1 MEPAVMQWRSLPAF
15 REKSPAYLDA
25 VDAYLPALSALSVQ
39 QRRDLAVF
47 KAAELL
53 NALIQIRERRQ
64 APDRL
69 GDAFAKAS
77 FQRVRQVIRERRIV
91 LQGAELIDLR
101 DPVLRD
107 LIDEGCRLFHAGRK
121 DDEVYQQALALSAAQ
136 CLALNDQLDEGI
148 ARYIEGSGLSF
159 PDSLL
164 QAVRTSFIE
173 AYRTA

>member
-1 MEPAVMQWRSLPAF
+1 MVPWVMQWRSLPVF

-77 FQRVRQVIRERRIV
+77 FQRVRQVQIAAGGLV
-91 LQGAELIDLR
+91 LLGLIGSQ
-101 DPVLRD
+101 VLAPAW
-107 LIDEGCRLFHAGRK
+107 I
-121 DDEVYQQALALSAAQ
+121 ALSWLVGAGLVFAGISGF
-136 CLALNDQLDEGI
+136 CGMARLLAMMPWN
-148 ARYIEGSGLSF
+148 R
-159 PDSLL
+159 
-164 QAVRTSFIE
+164 VRL
-173 AYRTA
+173 

>member
-1 MEPAVMQWRSLPAF
+1 MCVEMVGGMALQLSHPNAARRRASELPGLMQWRSLPAF

-77 FQRVRQVIRERRIV
+77 FQRVRQVQIAAGGLV
-91 LQGAELIDLR
+91 LLGLIGSQ
-101 DPVLRD
+101 VLAPAW
-107 LIDEGCRLFHAGRK
+107 I
-121 DDEVYQQALALSAAQ
+121 ALSWLVGAGLVFAGISGF
-136 CLALNDQLDEGI
+136 CGMARLLAMMPWN
-148 ARYIEGSGLSF
+148 R
-159 PDSLL
+159 
-164 QAVRTSFIE
+164 VRL
-173 AYRTA
+173 

>member
-77 FQRVRQVIRERRIV
+77 FQRVRQVQIAAGGLV
-91 LQGAELIDLR
+91 LLGLIGSQ
-101 DPVLRD
+101 VLAPAW
-107 LIDEGCRLFHAGRK
+107 I
-121 DDEVYQQALALSAAQ
+121 ALSWLVGAGLVFAGISGF
-136 CLALNDQLDEGI
+136 CGMARLLAMMPWN
-148 ARYIEGSGLSF
+148 R
-159 PDSLL
+159 
-164 QAVRTSFIE
+164 VRL
-173 AYRTA
+173 

>member
-1 MEPAVMQWRSLPAF
+1 MVPWVMQWRSLPAF

-77 FQRVRQVIRERRIV
+77 FQRVRQVQIAAGGLV
-91 LQGAELIDLR
+91 LLGLIGSQ
-101 DPVLRD
+101 VLAPAW
-107 LIDEGCRLFHAGRK
+107 I
-121 DDEVYQQALALSAAQ
+121 ALSWLVGAGLVFAGISGF
-136 CLALNDQLDEGI
+136 CGMARLLAMMPWN
-148 ARYIEGSGLSF
+148 R
-159 PDSLL
+159 
-164 QAVRTSFIE
+164 VRL
-173 AYRTA
+173 

>member
-1 MEPAVMQWRSLPAF
+1 MQWRSLPAF

-77 FQRVRQVIRERRIV
+77 FQRVRQVQIAAGGLV
-91 LQGAELIDLR
+91 LLGLIGSQ
-101 DPVLRD
+101 VLAPAW
-107 LIDEGCRLFHAGRK
+107 I
-121 DDEVYQQALALSAAQ
+121 ALSWLVGAGLVFAGISGF
-136 CLALNDQLDEGI
+136 CGMARLLAMMPWN
-148 ARYIEGSGLSF
+148 R
-159 PDSLL
+159 
-164 QAVRTSFIE
+164 VRL
-173 AYRTA
+173 

>member
-1 MEPAVMQWRSLPAF
+1 MRADVMEPAVMQWRSLPAF

-77 FQRVRQVIRERRIV
+77 FQRVRQVQIAAGGLV
-91 LQGAELIDLR
+91 LLGLIGSQ
-101 DPVLRD
+101 VLAPAW
-107 LIDEGCRLFHAGRK
+107 I
-121 DDEVYQQALALSAAQ
+121 ALSWLVGAGLVFAGISGF
-136 CLALNDQLDEGI
+136 CGMARLLAMMPWN
-148 ARYIEGSGLSF
+148 R
-159 PDSLL
+159 
-164 QAVRTSFIE
+164 VRL
-173 AYRTA
+173 